1 MSAQPVEIHTL
12 ALDNLRYI
20 RRTIDSAASFTA
32 VPGQGGI
39 WMGVTAVFAAFLA
52 ARQPTPEAWL
62 NVWIAEAAL
71 AIAIGGSAAWWKA
84 RRANTGTLT
93 APARKFVL
101 ALLPSVFAGTL
112 LTALLIRANMIDHV
126 PAVWLLLYGT
136 AVASGGSFSVRVIPM
151 MGVCFLGFGAVAV
164 FAPVTWGNWLL
175 AAAFGGVQ
183 IVFGAIIARRFGG

>member
-20 RRTIDSAASFTA
+20 RRTIESAGSFTA

-39 WMGVTAVFAAFLA
+39 WMGATAIIAAFVA
-52 ARQPTPEAWL
+52 AQQKTPEAWL
-62 NVWIAEAAL
+62 NVWIAEAILAL
-71 AIAIGGSAAWWKA
+71 TIGSLAAWLKA
-84 RRANTGTLT
+84 RRTLS

-101 ALLPSVFAGTL
+101 ALLPSVFAATL
-112 LTALLIRANMIDHV
+112 LTVLLARNNLTQHL

-136 AVASGGSFSVRVIPM
+136 AVVSGGAFSVRVIPM
-151 MGVCFLGFGAVAV
+151 MGMCFLGIGSLAV
-164 FAPVTWGNWLL
+164 FAPVTWGNWLM

-183 IVFGAIIARRFGG
+183 VVFGAIVARRFGG